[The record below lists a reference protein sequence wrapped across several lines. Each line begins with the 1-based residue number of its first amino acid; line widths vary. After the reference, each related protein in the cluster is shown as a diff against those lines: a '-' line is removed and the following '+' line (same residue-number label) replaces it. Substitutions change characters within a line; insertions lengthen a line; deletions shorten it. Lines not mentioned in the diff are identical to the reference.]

1 MASPNAQMDLQEKQQ
16 MSQEKRL
23 VLDWTKAHDVFPM
36 EKYLSHETNNLIAAK
51 KALLSG
57 KGKSPEFTGWVDY
70 VKEEGSSVLA
80 FLKKTVD
87 TICCHSDAVVV
98 VGIGGSLL
106 GTKAVYEALTH
117 TYAVINQDAF
127 HRRPVLFWA
136 GHHIAIDELTEL
148 LDALDSY
155 TPSIIVVSK
164 SGGTTE
170 PAMAFRV
177 LKQYLDERFGAEEAS
192 HRIFAIT
199 DPSDGTLLKIAKEN
213 HYPHFPIPKSIGG
226 RYSVFTPVG
235 LLPLA
240 IAGINVTEL
249 VAGATQAYEDCTS
262 EKNHSLETNPALCYA
277 GIRNVLYA
285 NKYKIESLCTWTPK
299 AKGIAEWWKQLFGES
314 DGKEY
319 SGLFPASANFTT
331 DLHSM
336 GQYFQDGERHLFAT
350 HIRILDEYSLLKGSI
365 KRKIKIPE
373 STLKDGFDFLTG
385 QGLSSVQSEAQQGTF
400 LAHSDGK
407 VPTLVWELPELSPWW
422 LGYWM
427 YVNMFA
433 CGVGGYA
440 RGINP
445 FDQPGVEDYKNN
457 MFALMG
463 KPGYADKAA
472 QIRSRLNSGNR
483 LRSLGLTS
491 K

>member
-1 MASPNAQMDLQEKQQ
+1 MT
-16 MSQEKRL
+16 QEKRL
-23 VLDWTKAHDVFPM
+23 VLDWTKVHDVFPI
-36 EKYLSHETNNLIAAK
+36 EKHLASEANNLIAAK
-51 KALLSG
+51 KALVSG

-70 VKEEGSSVLA
+70 VKEESQSVLGSI
-80 FLKKTVD
+80 KKHID
-87 TICCHSDAVVV
+87 TICNHSDAVVV

-117 TYAVINQDAF
+117 SFAIVNQETL
-127 HRRPVLFWA
+127 HRRPLLFWA
-136 GHHIAIDELTEL
+136 GHHIAIDELSEL

-155 TPSIIVVSK
+155 SPSLIVVSK

-170 PAMAFRV
+170 PALAFRV
-177 LKQYLDERFGAEEAS
+177 LKQYIDDRFGSEEAS

-199 DPSDGTLLKIAKEN
+199 DPNDGTLLKIAKEN
-213 HYPHFPIPKSIGG
+213 NYPHFPIPKNIGG
-226 RYSVFTPVG
+226 RYSIFTPVG

-240 IAGINVTEL
+240 IAGVNVTEF
-249 VAGATQAYEDCTS
+249 VAGAQQAFADSTS

-277 GIRNVLYA
+277 GVRNILYA
-285 NKYKIESLCTWTPK
+285 NKYKIESFCTWTPK

-314 DGKEY
+314 DGKENT
-319 SGLFPASANFTT
+319 GIFPASANFTT
-331 DLHSM
+331 DLHSL
-336 GQYFQDGERHLFAT
+336 GQYFQEGERHLFAT
-350 HIRILDEYSLLKGSI
+350 HLKIGDEYSLTKGSL
-365 KRKIKIPE
+365 KRKIKIPDP
-373 STLKDGFDFLTG
+373 SLKDGFDFLTG
-385 QGLSSVQSEAQQGTF
+385 IDLSNVQNEAQQGTF

-407 VPTLVWELPELSPWW
+407 VPTLIWELPELNAWW

-427 YVNMFA
+427 YINMFA

-463 KPGYADKAA
+463 KPGYSDKAA
-472 QIRSRLNSGNR
+472 HIRSRLSSSSR
-483 LRSLGLTS
+483 LRSLGHTS

>member
-1 MASPNAQMDLQEKQQ
+1 MP
-16 MSQEKRL
+16 QEKRL
-23 VLDWTKAHDVFPM
+23 VLDWTKVHDVFPI
-36 EKYLSHETNNLIAAK
+36 EKHLSNEVNQLVSAK
-51 KALLSG
+51 KSLLSG
-57 KGKSPEFTGWVDY
+57 KGKSSEFTGWVNY
-70 VKEEGSSVLA
+70 VKDDCYNAFSSIKNA
-80 FLKKTVD
+80 VD
-87 TICCHSDAVVV
+87 TICNHSDALVVI
-98 VGIGGSLL
+98 GIGGSLL

-117 TYAVINQDAF
+117 TYSIVNPDIF
-127 HRRPVLFWA
+127 HRKPILFWA

-148 LDALDSY
+148 LDALDNY
-155 TPSIIVVSK
+155 TPSLLVVSK
-164 SGGTTE
+164 SGTTTE
-170 PAMAFRV
+170 PALAFRV
-177 LKQYLDERFGAEEAS
+177 LKQYIDDRFGIDEAA
-192 HRIFAIT
+192 HRIFTIT
-199 DPSDGTLLKIAKEN
+199 DPNDGVLLKIAKEN
-213 HYPHFPIPKSIGG
+213 NYPYFPIPKNIGG

-240 IAGINVTEL
+240 
-249 VAGATQAYEDCTS
+249 VAGVNVLEFMNGAQQACEDSTS

-277 GIRNVLYA
+277 GIRNILYA
-285 NKYKIESLCTWTPK
+285 NKYKIESLCTWSPK
-299 AKGIAEWWKQLFGES
+299 ARGLAEWWKQLFGES
-314 DGKEY
+314 DGKENT
-319 SGLFPASANFTT
+319 GIFPTSVSFTT

-336 GQYFQDGERHLFAT
+336 GQYFQDGERNLFAT
-350 HIRILDEYSLLKGSI
+350 HIKVIDEYSILKGSI

-373 STLKDGFDFLTG
+373 SSLKDGFDFLVG
-385 QGLSSVQSEAQQGTF
+385 NDLSNVQHEAQLGTF

-407 VPTLVWELPELSPWW
+407 VPTLIWELPELTAWW

-445 FDQPGVEDYKNN
+445 FDQPGVEDYKVN

-463 KPGYADKAA
+463 KPGYADKAT

-483 LRSLGLTS
+483 LRSLGMTS

>member
-1 MASPNAQMDLQEKQQ
+1 MT
-16 MSQEKRL
+16 QEKRL
-23 VLDWTKAHDVFPM
+23 VLDWTKVHDVFPI
-36 EKYLSHETNNLIAAK
+36 EKHLANETSNLISAK
-51 KALLSG
+51 KSLVSG

-70 VKEEGSSVLA
+70 VKEEAQSVLRSI
-80 FLKKTVD
+80 KKQVE
-87 TICCHSDAVVV
+87 TICNHSDAVVV

-117 TYAVINQDAF
+117 SFAIVNQESL

-136 GHHIAIDELTEL
+136 GHHIALDELSEL

-155 TPSIIVVSK
+155 SPSLIVVSK

-170 PAMAFRV
+170 PALAFRI
-177 LKQYLDERFGAEEAS
+177 LKQYLDDRFGTEEAS

-199 DPSDGTLLKIAKEN
+199 DPNDGTLLKIAKEN
-213 HYPHFPIPKSIGG
+213 NYPHFPIPKNIGG
-226 RYSVFTPVG
+226 RYSIFTPVG

-240 IAGINVTEL
+240 ISGVNVTEF
-249 VAGATQAYEDCTS
+249 VAGAEQAFYDSTS

-277 GIRNVLYA
+277 GIRNILYA
-285 NKYKIESLCTWTPK
+285 NKYKIESLCTWSPK

-314 DGKEY
+314 DGKEN

-331 DLHSM
+331 DLHSL

-350 HIRILDEYSLLKGSI
+350 HLKVADEYSLAKGSL
-365 KRKIKIPE
+365 KRKIKIPNC
-373 STLKDGFDFLTG
+373 SLNDGFDFLTG
-385 QGLSSVQSEAQQGTF
+385 QELSHVQNEAQQGTF

-407 VPTLVWELPELSPWW
+407 VPTLIWELPEMNAWW

-427 YVNMFA
+427 YINMFA

-463 KPGYADKAA
+463 KPGHADKAA
-472 QIRSRLNSGNR
+472 QIRSRLSSGNR
-483 LRSLGLTS
+483 LRSLGHTS

>member
-1 MASPNAQMDLQEKQQ
+1 ML
-16 MSQEKRL
+16 SQEKRL
-23 VLDWTKAHDVFPM
+23 ILDWTKVHDVFPI
-36 EKYLSHETNNLIAAK
+36 EKHLSTETNNLISAK

-57 KGKSPEFTGWVDY
+57 KGKSPEFTGWVQY
-70 VKEEGSSVLA
+70 IKEECPKILQEI
-80 FLKKTVD
+80 KKTVD
-87 TICCHSDAVVV
+87 TICNHSDAVVI

-117 TYAVINQDAF
+117 TYAALQPEQL
-127 HRRPVLFWA
+127 HRKPLLFWA
-136 GHHIAIDELTEL
+136 GHHLALDELAEL
-148 LDALDSY
+148 LDALDGF
-155 TPSIIVVSK
+155 TPSLIVVSK

-170 PAMAFRV
+170 PALAFRV
-177 LKQYLDERFGAEEAS
+177 LKNYLDDRFGPTEAA
-192 HRIFAIT
+192 HRIFTIT
-199 DPSDGTLLKIAKEN
+199 DPQDGTLLKISKEN
-213 HYPHFPIPKSIGG
+213 NYPHFAIPKTVGG
-226 RYSVFTPVG
+226 RYSIFTPVG

-240 IAGINVTEL
+240 IAGINVQEF
-249 VAGATQAYEDCTS
+249 VAGAQQAYDDSLS

-277 GIRNVLYA
+277 GIRNVLYK
-285 NKYKIESLCTWTPK
+285 NNYKIESLCTWSPK

-314 DGKEY
+314 DGKEHT
-319 SGLFPASANFTT
+319 GLFPASANFTT
-331 DLHSM
+331 DLHSL

-350 HIRILDEYSLLKGSI
+350 HLKFQDEYSLAKGSI

-373 STLKDGFDFLTG
+373 AKLQDGFDFLLDKD
-385 QGLSSVQSEAQQGTF
+385 LSFVQNEAQQGTF

-407 VPTLVWELPELSPWW
+407 VPTLIWEIPELSPWW

-427 YVNMFA
+427 YVNMLA

-457 MFALMG
+457 MFALLG
-463 KPGYADKAA
+463 KPSYADKAS
-472 QIRSRLNSGNR
+472 QIRSRLSSGNR
-483 LRSLGLTS
+483 LRSLGLTT

>member
-1 MASPNAQMDLQEKQQ
+1 

-23 VLDWTKAHDVFPM
+23 ILDWTKAHDVFPI
-36 EKYLSHETNNLIAAK
+36 EKHLSNETNNLISAK
-51 KALLSG
+51 KSLLSG
-57 KGKSPEFTGWVDY
+57 KGKSPEFTGWVNY
-70 VKEEGSSVLA
+70 VKEECPNILSSI
-80 FLKKTVD
+80 KKTVD
-87 TICCHSDAVVV
+87 TISNHSDAVVI

-117 TYAVINQDAF
+117 TYASINQESF
-127 HRRPVLFWA
+127 HRKPLLFWA
-136 GHHIAIDELTEL
+136 GHHIALDELSEL
-148 LDALDSY
+148 LDALDTY

-170 PAMAFRV
+170 PALAFRI
-177 LKQYLDERFGAEEAS
+177 LKQYLEDRFGSDEAS

-199 DPSDGTLLKIAKEN
+199 DPQDGTLLKIAKEN
-213 HYPHFPIPKSIGG
+213 NYPYFPIPKNVGG

-240 IAGINVTEL
+240 IAGINVTEF
-249 VAGATQAYEDCTS
+249 VAGAVQAFDDCTS
-262 EKNHSLETNPALCYA
+262 EKNHSIETNPALCYA

-299 AKGIAEWWKQLFGES
+299 ARGIAEWWKQLFGES
-314 DGKEY
+314 DGKENT
-319 SGLFPASANFTT
+319 GIFPASANFTT
-331 DLHSM
+331 DLHSL

-350 HIRILDEYSLLKGSI
+350 HIKIQDEYSLLKGSI

-373 STLKDGFDFLTG
+373 SNLKDGFEFLAG
-385 QGLSSVQSEAQQGTF
+385 KDLSYVQNEAQQGTF

-407 VPTLVWELPELSPWW
+407 VPTLVWELPELNAWW

-427 YVNMFA
+427 YVNMLA
-433 CGVGGYA
+433 CGIGGYA

-463 KPGYADKAA
+463 KPSYADKAA
-472 QIRSRLNSGNR
+472 QIKSRLNTGNR